1 MYFFIKTFYHKSVK
15 EISINLIF
23 NTLGAFLAAFALEC
37 FLVPNQ
43 IIDGGVVG
51 ISIMASYITKINL
64 GIFLVILNLP
74 FLFMALKQYGKKFI
88 FLALYSV
95 SMLAIFVNI
104 THHIPIITKDLLLA
118 SLFGGGIL
126 GVGVGIVLKNNA
138 CMDGTEILA
147 MKISKKYPYSVG
159 EIIMFINIFI
169 FACAGFLYGW
179 EQAMYSTLTY
189 IIAYRAIDT
198 IVQGLSEEK
207 SIRIIS
213 DKGQEIGQA
222 IIENLGKTVTY
233 IEAQGGYSKAN
244 KTMVYCIVP
253 RIELYK
259 LKELIIT
266 VDKDAFLS
274 IENVH
279 EVYGKRYKK

>member
-1 MYFFIKTFYHKSVK
+1 MK
-15 EISINLIF
+15 ELTTNLLF
-23 NTLGAFLAAFALEC
+23 NTLGAFLAAFAIEC

-43 IIDGGVVG
+43 IIDGGIVG
-51 ISIMASYITKINL
+51 ISIMASYVTKLNL
-64 GIFLVILNLP
+64 GAFLVILNLP
-74 FLFMALKQYGKKFI
+74 FLFMAWNEFGKKFI

-95 SMLAIFVNI
+95 SVLAIFVNLVHKIPVI
-104 THHIPIITKDLLLA
+104 TNDLLLSA
-118 SLFGGGIL
+118 LFGGGIL

-159 EIIMFINIFI
+159 EIIMFFNIFI
-169 FACAGFLYGW
+169 FTTAGFLYGW
-179 EQAMYSTLTY
+179 EKAMYSTLTY
-189 IIAYRAIDT
+189 LIAYRAIDA
-198 IVQGLSEEK
+198 IIQGLSEQK

-213 DKGQEIGQA
+213 DKGQELGQA
-222 IIENLGKTVTY
+222 IIENLDKTVTY
-233 IEAQGGYSKAN
+233 IQAQGGYSKAK

-259 LKELIIT
+259 LKELVISI
-266 VDKDAFLS
+266 DENAFLS

>member
-1 MYFFIKTFYHKSVK
+1 MKDF
-15 EISINLIF
+15 SINLFF
-23 NTLGAFLAAFALEC
+23 NMFGAFLAAFALQC

-51 ISIMASYITKINL
+51 ISIMASYISKINL
-64 GIFLVILNLP
+64 GLFLIILNLP
-74 FLFMALKQYGKKFI
+74 FLLLGLNEFGKKFI
-88 FLALYSV
+88 FQALYSV
-95 SMLAIFVNI
+95 GMLALFVNLVS
-104 THHIPIITKDLLLA
+104 HHIPIITHDLLLA
-118 SLFGGGIL
+118 SVFGGGIL
-126 GVGVGIVLKNNA
+126 GIGVGIVLKSNA

-147 MKISKKYPYSVG
+147 MKVSKKIPYSVG
-159 EIIMFINIFI
+159 EIIMFINVFI
-169 FACAGFLYGW
+169 FTTAGFLYGW

-189 IIAYRAIDT
+189 IIAYKAIDM
-198 IVQGLSEEK
+198 IVEGLSEEK

-213 DKGQEIGQA
+213 DKGHELGQA
-222 IIENLGKTVTY
+222 IIEKLNKTVTY
-233 IEAQGGYSKAN
+233 IEAQGGYSKAK

-259 LKELIIT
+259 LKEL
-266 VDKDAFLS
+266 VVSLDENAFLS

>member
-1 MYFFIKTFYHKSVK
+1 MK
-15 EISINLIF
+15 EIILNLVF
-23 NTLGAFLAAFALEC
+23 CTLGAFLAAFALEC

-64 GIFLVILNLP
+64 GIFLVALNLP
-74 FLFMALKQYGKKFI
+74 FLFMAWNEFGKKFI

-95 SMLAIFVNI
+95 AMLAIFVNV
-104 THHIPIITKDLLLA
+104 THHIPVITKDLLLSA
-118 SLFGGGIL
+118 LFGGGIL
-126 GVGVGIVLKNNA
+126 GTGVGLVLKNNA

-169 FACAGFLYGW
+169 FTCAGFLYGW

-189 IIAYRAIDT
+189 IIAYRAIDM

-213 DKGQEIGQA
+213 DKGQELGQA
-222 IIENLGKTVTY
+222 IIENLNKTVTY

-259 LKELIIT
+259 LKELVISI
-266 VDKDAFLS
+266 DKDAFLS

>member
-1 MYFFIKTFYHKSVK
+1 MKEFGINILFCTF
-15 EISINLIF
+15 
-23 NTLGAFLAAFALEC
+23 GAFLAAFALEC

-51 ISIMASYITKINL
+51 ISIMASYITKLNL
-64 GIFLVILNLP
+64 GLFLVVLNLP
-74 FLFMALKQYGKKFI
+74 FLLLGFSEFGKRFI
-88 FLALYSV
+88 LQAFYSV
-95 SMLAIFVNI
+95 GMLAFFVNI
-104 THHIPIITKDLLLA
+104 VSKNIPIITHDLLLA

-126 GVGVGIVLKNNA
+126 GIGVGIVLKNNA

-147 MKISKKYPYSVG
+147 MKVSKKFPYSVG

-169 FACAGFLYGW
+169 FACAGLLYGW

-189 IIAYRAIDT
+189 IVAYKAIDM
-198 IVQGLSEEK
+198 IVEGLSEEK

-213 DKGQEIGQA
+213 DKGHELGQA
-222 IIENLGKTVTY
+222 IIEKLNKTVTY

-259 LKELIIT
+259 LKEL
-266 VDKDAFLS
+266 VVSLDENAFLS

>member
-1 MYFFIKTFYHKSVK
+1 MK
-15 EISINLIF
+15 EFSINVLF
-23 NTLGAFLAAFALEC
+23 NTIGAFLAAFALEC

-43 IIDGGVVG
+43 IIDGGIVG
-51 ISIMASYITKINL
+51 ISIMVSYITKLNL
-64 GIFLVILNLP
+64 GIFLVVLNIP
-74 FLFMALKQYGKKFI
+74 FLILALNEFGKKFI
-88 FLALYSV
+88 ALAFYSVGMLAL
-95 SMLAIFVNI
+95 FVNLVSNNIPVI
-104 THHIPIITKDLLLA
+104 TNDLLLSA
-118 SLFGGGIL
+118 LFGGGIL
-126 GVGVGIVLKNNA
+126 GMGVGIVLKNNA

-147 MKISKKYPYSVG
+147 MKISKKFPYSVG

-169 FACAGFLYGW
+169 FICAGFLYGW

-189 IIAYRAIDT
+189 LIAYKAIDT

-213 DKGQEIGQA
+213 DKGHELGQA
-222 IIENLGKTVTY
+222 IIEKLNKTVTY
-233 IEAQGGYSKAN
+233 IEAQGGYSKAQ
-244 KTMVYCIVP
+244 KTMIYCIVP

-259 LKELIIT
+259 LKEL
-266 VDKDAFLS
+266 VVSMDENAFLS

>member
-1 MYFFIKTFYHKSVK
+1 MK
-15 EISINLIF
+15 EFSINLLF

-51 ISIMASYITKINL
+51 ISIMASYITKLNL
-64 GIFLVILNLP
+64 GMFLVVLNLP
-74 FLFMALKQYGKKFI
+74 FLFLALNEFGKRFI
-88 FLALYSV
+88 FQALYSV
-95 SMLAIFVNI
+95 SMLALFVNI
-104 THHIPIITKDLLLA
+104 VSKHIPIITHDLLLA

-126 GVGVGIVLKNNA
+126 GIGVGIVLKNYA

-147 MKISKKYPYSVG
+147 MKISKKFPYSVG

-169 FACAGFLYGW
+169 FTTAGFLYGW

-189 IIAYRAIDT
+189 LIAYKAIDM
-198 IVQGLSEEK
+198 IVEGLSEEK

-213 DKGQEIGQA
+213 DKGHELGQA
-222 IIENLGKTVTY
+222 IIEKLNKTVTY
-233 IEAQGGYSKAN
+233 IEAQGGYSKVN

-259 LKELIIT
+259 LKELVISM
-266 VDKDAFLS
+266 DENAFLS

>member
-1 MYFFIKTFYHKSVK
+1 MK
-15 EISINLIF
+15 EFSINMFF
-23 NTLGAFLAAFALEC
+23 NAFGAFLAAFALES

-51 ISIMASYITKINL
+51 ISIMTSYITKINL
-64 GIFLVILNLP
+64 GVLLVILNIP
-74 FLFMALKQYGKKFI
+74 FLILGYNEFGKRFI
-88 FLALYSV
+88 FQAFYSVGLLAL
-95 SMLAIFVNI
+95 FVNFI
-104 THHIPIITKDLLLA
+104 SQNVPIITHDLLLA
-118 SLFGGGIL
+118 SVFGGGIL
-126 GVGVGIVLKNNA
+126 GIGVGLVIKNNA

-147 MKISKKYPYSVG
+147 MKVSKKLPYSVG

-169 FACAGFLYGW
+169 FVSAGFLYGW

-189 IIAYRAIDT
+189 LIAYRAIDM
-198 IVQGLSEEK
+198 IVEGLSEEK

-213 DKGQEIGQA
+213 DKGHELGQA
-222 IIENLGKTVTY
+222 IIENLNKTVTY
-233 IEAQGGYSKAN
+233 IEAQGGYSKTQ

-259 LKELIIT
+259 LKEL
-266 VDKDAFLS
+266 VVSLDENAFLS

>member
-1 MYFFIKTFYHKSVK
+1 MK
-15 EISINLIF
+15 EFSINVLF
-23 NTLGAFLAAFALEC
+23 NTIGAFLAAFALEC

-43 IIDGGVVG
+43 IIDGGIVG
-51 ISIMASYITKINL
+51 ISIMASYITKLNL
-64 GIFLVILNLP
+64 GIFLVVLNIP
-74 FLFMALKQYGKKFI
+74 FLILALNEFGKKFI
-88 FLALYSV
+88 ALAFYSVGMLAL
-95 SMLAIFVNI
+95 FVNLVSNNIPVI
-104 THHIPIITKDLLLA
+104 TNDLLLSA
-118 SLFGGGIL
+118 LFGGGIL
-126 GVGVGIVLKNNA
+126 GMGVGIVLKNNA

-147 MKISKKYPYSVG
+147 MKISKKFPYSVG

-169 FACAGFLYGW
+169 FICAGFLYGW

-189 IIAYRAIDT
+189 LIAYKAIDT

-213 DKGQEIGQA
+213 DKGHELGQA
-222 IIENLGKTVTY
+222 IIEKLNKTVTY
-233 IEAQGGYSKAN
+233 IEAQGGYSKAQ
-244 KTMVYCIVP
+244 KTMIYCIVP

-259 LKELIIT
+259 LKEL
-266 VDKDAFLS
+266 VVSMDENAFLS

>member
-1 MYFFIKTFYHKSVK
+1 MK
-15 EISINLIF
+15 EFSTNVLF
-23 NTLGAFLAAFALEC
+23 NTIGAFLAAFALEC

-51 ISIMASYITKINL
+51 VSIMASYVTKINL
-64 GIFLVILNLP
+64 GIFLVVLNIP
-74 FLFMALKQYGKKFI
+74 FLILALNEFGKKFI
-88 FLALYSV
+88 ALAFYSVGMLAL
-95 SMLAIFVNI
+95 FVNFVSN
-104 THHIPIITKDLLLA
+104 HIPIITHDLLLSA
-118 SLFGGGIL
+118 LFGGGIL
-126 GVGVGIVLKNNA
+126 GAGVGIVLKNNA

-147 MKISKKYPYSVG
+147 MKISKKFPYSVG

-169 FACAGFLYGW
+169 FISAGFLYGW

-189 IIAYRAIDT
+189 LIAYKAIDAV
-198 IVQGLSEEK
+198 VQGLSEEK

-213 DKGQEIGQA
+213 DKGHELGQA
-222 IIENLGKTVTY
+222 IIEELNKTVTY
-233 IEAQGGYSKAN
+233 LEAQGGYSKAK

-259 LKELIIT
+259 LKEL
-266 VDKDAFLS
+266 VVLMDENAFLS

>member
-1 MYFFIKTFYHKSVK
+1 MKDLI
-15 EISINLIF
+15 INILLC
-23 NTLGAFLAAFALEC
+23 TLGAFLAAFALEC

-43 IIDGGVVG
+43 IIDGGIVG
-51 ISIMASYITKINL
+51 ISIMASYITKVNL

-74 FLFMALKQYGKKFI
+74 FVMLALNEFGMKFI
-88 FLALYSV
+88 FRASYSVCMLAL
-95 SMLAIFVNI
+95 FVNI
-104 THHIPIITKDLLLA
+104 SHKIPTITNDLPLA
-118 SLFGGGIL
+118 ACFGGAIL
-126 GVGVGIVLKNNA
+126 GIGVGIVLKNNA

-169 FACAGFLYGW
+169 FTCAGFLFGW
-179 EQAMYSTLTY
+179 EEAMYSALTY
-189 IIAYRAIDT
+189 VVAYKAIDM

-213 DKGQEIGQA
+213 DKGKIIGQA
-222 IIENLGKTVTY
+222 IIQNLDKTVTY
-233 IEAQGGYSKAN
+233 LDAQGGYSKN
-244 KTMVYCIVP
+244 PKTMVYCIAP

-259 LKELIIT
+259 LKELVVSI
-266 VDKDAFLS
+266 DKDAFIT

-279 EVYGKRYKK
+279 EVYGKRYKKN

>member
-1 MYFFIKTFYHKSVK
+1 MK
-15 EISINLIF
+15 EIIINLIF
-23 NTLGAFLAAFALEC
+23 CTIGAFLAAFALEC

-43 IIDGGVVG
+43 IIDGGIVG

-64 GIFLVILNLP
+64 GVFLIALNIP
-74 FLFMALKQYGKKFI
+74 FVLLALSEFGKKFI
-88 FLALYSV
+88 FTALYSV
-95 SMLAIFVNI
+95 IALAGFVNI
-104 THHIPIITKDLLLA
+104 CHHIPKVTGDLLLSA
-118 SLFGGGIL
+118 LFGGGIL

-169 FACAGFLYGW
+169 FTSAGFLYGW

-189 IIAYRAIDT
+189 LIAYRAIDS

-213 DKGQEIGQA
+213 DKGREIGQA
-222 IIENLGKTVTY
+222 IIEKLDKTVTY
-233 IEAQGGYSKAN
+233 IEAQGGYSKA
-244 KTMVYCIVP
+244 KKVMVYCVIP

-259 LKELIIT
+259 LKEL
-266 VDKDAFLS
+266 VMQMDKDAFLS
-274 IENVH
+274 TENVH
-279 EVYGKRYKK
+279 EVFGKRYKK

>member
-1 MYFFIKTFYHKSVK
+1 MK
-15 EISINLIF
+15 ELTTNLLF

-43 IIDGGVVG
+43 IIDGGIVG
-51 ISIMASYITKINL
+51 ISIMASYVTKLNL
-64 GIFLVILNLP
+64 GAFLVILNLP
-74 FLFMALKQYGKKFI
+74 FLFMAWNEFGKKFI

-95 SMLAIFVNI
+95 SVLAIFVNLVHKIPVI
-104 THHIPIITKDLLLA
+104 TNDLLLSA
-118 SLFGGGIL
+118 LFGGGIL

-159 EIIMFINIFI
+159 EIIMFFNIFI
-169 FACAGFLYGW
+169 FTTAGFLYGW
-179 EQAMYSTLTY
+179 EKAMYSTLTY
-189 IIAYRAIDT
+189 LIAYRAIDA
-198 IVQGLSEEK
+198 IIQGLSEQK

-213 DKGQEIGQA
+213 DKGQELGQA
-222 IIENLGKTVTY
+222 IIENLDKTVTY
-233 IEAQGGYSKAN
+233 IQAQGGYSKAK

-259 LKELIIT
+259 LKELVISI
-266 VDKDAFLS
+266 DENAFLS